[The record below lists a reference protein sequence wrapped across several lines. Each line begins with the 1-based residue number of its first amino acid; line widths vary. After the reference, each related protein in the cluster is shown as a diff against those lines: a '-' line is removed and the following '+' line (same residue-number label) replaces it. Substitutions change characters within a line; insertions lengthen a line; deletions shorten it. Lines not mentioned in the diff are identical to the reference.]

1 VRVVGRLVLKG
12 RSQPLRAYEP
22 LAVMAAAQC
31 ASVADYV
38 AAMHLLESGDAPG
51 ALAAFESLAERHPN
65 DPLVTLHL
73 RRLQEGASDD
83 LIVMSEK

>member
-1 VRVVGRLVLKG
+1 MDTGN
-12 RSQPLRAYEP
+12 
-22 LAVMAAAQC
+22 C
-31 ASVADYV
+31 ASAADYS

-51 ALAAFESLAERHPN
+51 ALAAFESLAERRPH
-65 DPLVTLHL
+65 DPLVALHL